1 MEISSAFV
9 VFVPIVIGLV
19 EVLKRVVGIN
29 TRLVPLVALL
39 FGAGLALGSGGLSFE
54 SLLQGVVVGLTA
66 AGLYSSAKTTL
77 AQ

>member
-1 MEISSAFV
+1 MEISNAFV

-19 EVLKRVVGIN
+19 EVLKRTVGIN
-29 TRLVPLVALL
+29 TRLAPLAALL
-39 FGAGLALGSGGLSFE
+39 FGAGLALGYGGLSFE
-54 SLLQGVVVGLTA
+54 ALLQGVVVGLTA